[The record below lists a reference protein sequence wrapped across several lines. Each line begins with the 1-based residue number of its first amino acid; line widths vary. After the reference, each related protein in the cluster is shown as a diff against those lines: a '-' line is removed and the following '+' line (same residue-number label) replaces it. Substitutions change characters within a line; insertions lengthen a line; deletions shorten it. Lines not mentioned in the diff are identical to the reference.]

1 MAYFGMIIKEEEG
14 NPCESVDIHLI
25 NFFKGIK
32 LSLILDGLLKDTNII
47 PQGNNLQPNPHAY
60 LF

>member
-1 MAYFGMIIKEEEG
+1 MIIKEEEG
-14 NPCESVDIHLI
+14 NPCEYVDIHLI